1 MSRPVALI
9 FVLVLLILTSQ
20 FEWNQQF
27 VSESEPSLALSKQ
40 QHIAHKQELI
50 KEQIILSQE
59 KKIHELNELVNILQ
73 QQLIDCKAPNTNS
86 NISVVGLDRRR

>member
-1 MSRPVALI
+1 MSRPVALV

-27 VSESEPSLALSKQ
+27 VNEAEPNLVLSKQ
-40 QHIAHKQELI
+40 QQISHNQELI
-50 KEQIILSQE
+50 KEQIILTQE

-73 QQLIDCKAPNTNS
+73 QQLMYCKAPSTTS
-86 NISVVGLDRRR
+86 NISVVGLDTRR

>member
-40 QHIAHKQELI
+40 QHISHKQLI

-86 NISVVGLDRRR
+86 NISVVGLDGRR

>member
-9 FVLVLLILTSQ
+9 FVLVILILTSQ

-27 VSESEPSLALSKQ
+27 VNESEPNLALSKQ
-40 QHIAHKQELI
+40 QRISNKQELI
-50 KEQIILSQE
+50 KEQIISSQE

-86 NISVVGLDRRR
+86 NVSIVGLDRRR

>member
-1 MSRPVALI
+1 MSRPVALV

-27 VSESEPSLALSKQ
+27 VNEAEPNLVLSKQ
-40 QHIAHKQELI
+40 QQISHKQELI
-50 KEQIILSQE
+50 KEQIILTQE

-73 QQLIDCKAPNTNS
+73 QQLMYCKAPSTTS
-86 NISVVGLDRRR
+86 NISFVGLDTRR

>member
-1 MSRPVALI
+1 MSRPVALV

-27 VSESEPSLALSKQ
+27 VNEAEPNLVLSKQ
-40 QHIAHKQELI
+40 QQISHKQELI
-50 KEQIILSQE
+50 KEQIILTQE

-73 QQLIDCKAPNTNS
+73 QQLMYCKTPSTTS
-86 NISVVGLDRRR
+86 NISVVGLDTRR

>member
-1 MSRPVALI
+1 MSRPVALV

-27 VSESEPSLALSKQ
+27 VNEAEPSLALSKQ
-40 QHIAHKQELI
+40 QQISHKQELI
-50 KEQIILSQE
+50 KEQIILTQE

-73 QQLIDCKAPNTNS
+73 QQLMHCKAPSTNN
-86 NISVVGLDRRR
+86 NISIVGLDRRR